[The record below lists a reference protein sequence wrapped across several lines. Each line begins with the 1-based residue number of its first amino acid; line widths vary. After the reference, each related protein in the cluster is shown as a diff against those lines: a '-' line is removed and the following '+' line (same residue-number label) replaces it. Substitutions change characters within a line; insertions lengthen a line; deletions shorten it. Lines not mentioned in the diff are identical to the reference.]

1 MLRRIDKKV
10 FLTTLQT
17 NPDYYHRPTQF
28 LGFLA
33 GSEGVILRE
42 ISNFCST
49 DGKTKIVK
57 KSVRDLLKNN

>member
-10 FLTTLQT
+10 FLTTLQS
-17 NPDYYHRPTQF
+17 NPDYYQRPTQF

-42 ISNFCST
+42 ISNLCSS
-49 DGKTKIVK
+49 DGKTRIVK
-57 KSVRDLLKNN
+57 KSVRELLKNS